1 MMTSKPRAGSSSG
14 GGERVRSLDRQ
25 ITALD
30 LDCLREAF
38 ALFGAEREEAIT
50 TEELGKVRA
59 TQALEHGF
67 AISGAVNRIL
77 RNFTVLREGPTG
89 LVDVKL
95 GRLTPKIIT
104 NKCSQQ
110 GEGASKG
117 QGQSASIIPHAHVSA

>member
-59 TQALEHGF
+59 THKLLSTT
-67 AISGAVNRIL
+67 AIRRPVNRIL
-77 RNFTVLREGPTG
+77 PNFTVP
-89 LVDVKL
+89 
-95 GRLTPKIIT
+95 
-104 NKCSQQ
+104 
-110 GEGASKG
+110 GES
-117 QGQSASIIPHAHVSA
+117 PL

>member
-1 MMTSKPRAGSSSG
+1 MRSCTADLLTDYTASFTQISSAEAGSRGARTEASVMMTSKPRAGSSSG

-67 AISGAVNRIL
+67 AISGAGVG
-77 RNFTVLREGPTG
+77 FC
-89 LVDVKL
+89 K
-95 GRLTPKIIT
+95 
-104 NKCSQQ
+104 
-110 GEGASKG
+110 
-117 QGQSASIIPHAHVSA
+117 SARRRPY

>member
-1 MMTSKPRAGSSSG
+1 MRSCTTDLLTDYTPSFTQISSAEAGSRGARTAASVMMTSKPRAGSSSG

-59 TQALEHGF
+59 THKLLSTALQSVELSTGF
-67 AISGAVNRIL
+67 S
-77 RNFTVLREGPTG
+77 NFTVP
-89 LVDVKL
+89 
-95 GRLTPKIIT
+95 
-104 NKCSQQ
+104 
-110 GEGASKG
+110 GES
-117 QGQSASIIPHAHVSA
+117 PL

>member
-1 MMTSKPRAGSSSG
+1 MRSCTTDLLTDYTPSFTQISSAEAGSRGARTEASVMMTSKPRAGSSSG

-67 AISGAVNRIL
+67 AISGAVNRL
-77 RNFTVLREGPTG
+77 LQNFSVPGEGPT
-89 LVDVKL
+89 
-95 GRLTPKIIT
+95 R
-104 NKCSQQ
+104 
-110 GEGASKG
+110 GA
-117 QGQSASIIPHAHVSA
+117 